1 MLTVVARF
9 MGRIFL
15 MIRKALN
22 NRIGLTTALNEVPP
36 APLLQAAIIHESKSR
51 IIPLLLIGILVTHPI
66 FYSCGDKAI
75 GADGTVIAEFE
86 WDGKQRITLEEMMQE
101 ISELPEYKQ
110 RQYQD
115 KEGLETY
122 MLLMA
127 ESRLILGLARDEKLN
142 EDPEILKKV
151 QDYLHELMV
160 KKITT
165 QEVDDKLSLTEDD
178 YVQHYE
184 ANKQEYVRPAQVRLS
199 CITLLNKE
207 RADEVYAQ
215 IKEGKDILEI
225 AQELSDRGELVGP
238 GANPASPGDTDY
250 IGRNSFP
257 AGTEPFLDAAF
268 GAEIGQLH
276 EGVIEVDVQGQ
287 KYYMMF
293 RKNEARDEYQKPFEE
308 EDVRK
313 SVVRKAERERRQEL
327 MDSWIV
333 QLRERAE
340 VKTYIDRIPEGESEE
355 TEEPSEEDQP
365 EEAPIEAEPEE

>member
-9 MGRIFL
+9 MG
-15 MIRKALN
+15 KTN
-22 NRIGLTTALNEVPP
+22 S
-36 APLLQAAIIHESKSR
+36 QSR
-51 IIPLLLIGILVTHPI
+51 LPVLPLLLIGILVTHPI

-86 WDGKQRITLEEMMQE
+86 WNGKHRITLEEMMQE

-127 ESRLILGLARDEKLN
+127 ESRLILNLARDEKLN

-160 KKITT
+160 KRITT

-178 YVQHYE
+178 YIRHYE
-184 ANKQEYVRPAQVRLS
+184 ANKAEYVRPEQVRLS
-199 CITLLNKE
+199 CVTLLNKE
-207 RADEVYAQ
+207 RADEVFAQ
-215 IKEGKDILEI
+215 IKEGKDILEV

-238 GANPASPGDTDY
+238 GANPGSPGDTDY
-250 IGRNSFP
+250 ISRNAFP
-257 AGTEPFLDAAF
+257 SGTEPFLDAAF
-268 GAEIGQLH
+268 AAEIGQFH
-276 EGVIEVDVQGQ
+276 DSVVEVDVQGQ
-287 KYYMMF
+287 KYYMIF
-293 RKNEARDEYQKPFEE
+293 RKDEARDEYQKPFEE

-313 SVVRKAERERRQEL
+313 SVIRKAEREKREEL
-327 MDSWIV
+327 MKTWIS

-340 VKTYIDRIPEGESEE
+340 VKTYIDRIPEAESEE
-355 TEEPSEEDQP
+355 ASEEEQSEETS
-365 EEAPIEAEPEE
+365 EEAQPKE

>member
-9 MGRIFL
+9 MGRI
-15 MIRKALN
+15 N
-22 NRIGLTTALNEVPP
+22 NQSGFPV
-36 APLLQAAIIHESKSR
+36 
-51 IIPLLLIGILVTHPI
+51 IPLLLLGILVTHPV

-86 WDGKQRITLEEMMQE
+86 WNGKQRITLEEMMQE

-122 MLLMA
+122 MVLMA
-127 ESRLILGLARDEKLN
+127 ESRLILSLARDEKLN

-160 KKITT
+160 KKITA
-165 QEVDDKLSLTEDD
+165 QEVDDQLSLTEDD

-184 ANKQEYVRPAQVRLS
+184 ANKQEYIRPEQVRLS
-199 CITLLNKE
+199 CVTLLNKE

-215 IKEGKDILEI
+215 IKEGKAILEI

-238 GANPASPGDTDY
+238 GANPATPGDTDY
-250 IGRNSFP
+250 ISRSAFP

-268 GAEIGQLH
+268 AAEIGQLH
-276 EGVIEVDVQGQ
+276 DGVIEVEVQGQ

-293 RKNEARDEYQKPFEE
+293 RKDEARDEYQKPFEE

-327 MDSWIV
+327 MDNWIA

-340 VKTYIDRIPEGESEE
+340 VKTYIDRIPEAEPEE
-355 TEEPSEEDQP
+355 TEEPPAEEQP
-365 EEAPIEAEPEE
+365 EDPPVEAEPEE

>member
-1 MLTVVARF
+1 MSPSL
-9 MGRIFL
+9 
-15 MIRKALN
+15 
-22 NRIGLTTALNEVPP
+22 GLSP
-36 APLLQAAIIHESKSR
+36 I
-51 IIPLLLIGILVTHPI
+51 LLIGILVTHPI

-86 WDGKQRITLEEMMQE
+86 WDGKQRITFEEMMQE

-160 KKITT
+160 KKITA

-276 EGVIEVDVQGQ
+276 DGVIEVDVQGQ

-327 MDSWIV
+327 MDNWIV

>member
-9 MGRIFL
+9 MGKILL

-22 NRIGLTTALNEVPP
+22 DGIGLTTSLNEVPP
-36 APLLQAAIIHESKSR
+36 APLLQAAIIHDFKSR
-51 IIPLLLIGILVTHPI
+51 ITRVLLIGILVTHPV

-86 WDGKQRITLEEMMQE
+86 WNGKQHITLEEMMQE

-127 ESRLILGLARDEKLN
+127 ESRLILSLARDEKLN

-160 KKITT
+160 KKITA
-165 QEVDDKLSLTEDD
+165 QEIDDKLSLTEDD
-178 YVQHYE
+178 YVQYYE
-184 ANKQEYVRPAQVRLS
+184 TNKAEYVRPEQIRLS
-199 CITLLNKE
+199 CITLLNEE

-238 GANPASPGDTDY
+238 GANPSTPGDTDY
-250 IGRNSFP
+250 ISRDSFP
-257 AGTEPFLDAAF
+257 SGTEPFLDAAF
-268 GAEIGQLH
+268 SAEIGQMH
-276 EGVIEVDVQGQ
+276 DGVIAVDVQGQ
-287 KYYMMF
+287 KYYMIF
-293 RKNEARDEYQKPFEE
+293 RKDEARDEYQKPFEE
-308 EDVRK
+308 EDVRR
-313 SVVRKAERERRQEL
+313 SVVRKAEREKREEL
-327 MDSWIV
+327 MNNWIV
-333 QLRERAE
+333 ELRERAE
-340 VKTYIDRIPEGESEE
+340 VKTYIDRIPE
-355 TEEPSEEDQP
+355 
-365 EEAPIEAEPEE
+365 AEPEEAEEASEEEQSEAAEPEE